1 MTISARLVVVLSLI
15 SAISIIFML
24 QSFRAPLPQRTH
36 HTWLESIFSSDVNN
50 DVTIQAPHIV
60 FILADDLSWNA
71 LGGFDSESDIA
82 FAAPGLAA
90 LAAQGIKMTNYYAQ
104 ELCTPSRAALLTG
117 RYPVSMGMQFGTV
130 LASKP
135 WGMPLDETTIA
146 EGIHSPPPPFPL
158 LVIVIVTSI
167 FPHVHHHLHPLPLP
181 QPYFSA
187 LSLVLRDAGG
197 YATHAVGKWHV
208 GHHSASYLP
217 TARGFNTFTG
227 YLDGENNYFSKHDP
241 KVEGFRDFMVSDT
254 TCFYAYNK

>member
-158 LVIVIVTSI
+158 LVIAIHSHPPSP
-167 FPHVHHHLHPLPLP
+167 FP
-181 QPYFSA
+181 F
-187 LSLVLRDAGG
+187 LSLSL
-197 YATHAVGKWHV
+197 
-208 GHHSASYLP
+208 SLP
-217 TARGFNTFTG
+217 SS
-227 YLDGENNYFSKHDP
+227 LMS
-241 KVEGFRDFMVSDT
+241 T
-254 TCFYAYNK
+254 TTYILSLSPNPISLPCR